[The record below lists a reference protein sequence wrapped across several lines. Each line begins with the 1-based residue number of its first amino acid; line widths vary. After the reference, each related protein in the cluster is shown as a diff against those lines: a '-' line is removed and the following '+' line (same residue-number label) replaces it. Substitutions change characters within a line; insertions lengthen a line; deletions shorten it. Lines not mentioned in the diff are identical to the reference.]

1 MTLCA
6 VLSTSRRGL
15 LLQAAVGLVLVG
27 ALFLLVPRVMAAVC
41 AALSLWLAAAAWAE
55 SARRRRD

>member
-1 MTLCA
+1 M
-6 VLSTSRRGL
+6 LSTSRRGL